1 MLPLSTGNTQGCKPI
16 SSNCV
21 VWQGPDLNC
30 INVCN
35 GDTISIIIAKMAELI
50 CTLIDTG
57 LEANFD
63 ISGINQNCVINNP
76 PSSDLQGLIQDIINT
91 ACNNLNN
98 ITNLQNTVNVLIE
111 GIDDLELEQGPT
123 GPAGPQG
130 PSGES
135 SVITNIQDNGNG
147 TFTVTYQTGD
157 VIVTEDISTIPGI
170 QGPPGAPGD
179 PGVPGAP
186 GNPGNIKVRLPK
198 CIISLLGTITDNNT
212 GNILGENDTMFLQVQ
227 DATGVAIPNAYTE
240 SFTDGGTGAVTVYQ
254 YSGWVDLVTQKLCCL
269 LDGRCA
275 DASVIGTTNGP
286 NSPAVMVNDSAVR
299 NLPIITQLRNRIIA
313 VERKGAAVYTPPKIL
328 ARFVTNR
335 VGQRVE
341 MHELLSALEIDY
353 GNLRKAIGSSS
364 EVLKASRQQCINLSA
379 STRLSGNGVMS
390 TLPGWNNSPSNLS
403 EAFSNAWKTICDMR
417 TAVETLQSTVTPSGC
432 TGFVYDPKI
441 SLSKD
446 VSGNVTGIKFL
457 FTEMKIPEGYSD
469 SDKTKGTKIIIEDSS
484 LNTFVK
490 YANISNLQ
498 NSATGFTISNLST
511 SGLDVTSNFKVK
523 IEFAFTDG
531 SNLCERIME
540 FTLENTS
547 ACPTVTLATTGETAI
562 TYNITGLNTSSKST
576 YEIIVEDQS
585 GSMMSKQTISQPSSI
600 TSSGK
605 ASGLIAGTNYD
616 IYVKVTSLAGN
627 VSTCDRITFKTSAP
641 TCTSYSYVSTDYK
654 TTAADLGSTTK
665 TVATFKSG
673 TITTA
678 WIAGFD
684 ATTLLPCA
692 YKGTD
697 STATGVDDSFVVN
710 TTPIS
715 DNPTTSISCGNVAY
729 PATGMTTLMNSNEN
743 GWQYLDALTKSGV
756 TYYIYALVNTANKS
770 IDQIVFCCDCKPS
783 YVRTKYGSTSTIST
797 SEAYLP
803 DRHSWYAVS
812 GQDLRIPIDIVGHS
826 KQSTPIKWSASA
838 ALGGSTKFLLS
849 SDKDYDSALGGT
861 AQLIYTPSAGRP
873 TAGIDSI
880 DVYAET
886 DCTIGNPG
894 NRTINTVTIPI
905 NDANLISNIDT
916 DITVFIDTNIITL
929 SEAEIIKTEFDRVK
943 TVIQSTCSTWTGTV
957 NYVPI
962 TGSNTGDYLEHT
974 KAMVD
979 MKAGGTGSV
988 TVSNGYTTVKSL
1000 PAYWT
1005 PGSSSSIPST
1015 VSIVSFI
1022 GDVNGKGNY
1031 GGASLTNG
1039 WGVQPTAK
1047 YQQNYDEL
1055 LDILYIN
1062 GTTRTAW
1069 GASNGCTYK
1078 KFDLKQTII
1087 PVVTGSQDNSA
1098 AAVLQ
1103 VAGAVTGTV
1112 LSSTGLKGFPTGS
1125 VKNPINIDQYIGPK
1139 SSQMVPYNGTTVGGS
1154 NTIIGLYN
1162 YGFRILPFID
1172 KSYLETDSNIY
1183 SGGDQSNF
1191 VGDAI
1196 KRLIGID
1203 SSGMGLSKDSKCPT
1217 NTDSVQLMSGTLNGS
1232 VVSTYGNDAGDP
1244 TNCTKAGNVGTSA
1257 ASCVPLYNSTG
1268 VEFDPSVPAY
1278 VTVSGGNVNAVTAQP
1293 VDGAYYAQQGPA
1305 AQNAVRRAAQYDRDG
1320 ASTGAYWVNVK
1331 VVAAC

>member
-63 ISGINQNCVINNP
+63 ISGINQNCVINDP
-76 PSSDLQGLIQDIINT
+76 PSSDLQGLIQDVINT

-123 GPAGPQG
+123 GPAGPSG
-130 PSGES
+130 PAGES

-157 VIVTEDISTIPGI
+157 VIVTEDIATIPGI
-170 QGPPGAPGD
+170 QGPPGQPGQ
-179 PGVPGAP
+179 PGTPGAD
-186 GNPGNIKVRLPK
+186 GLPGNIKITLPK
-198 CIISLLGTITDNNT
+198 CIYNVLGELTDNTNNSVMAD
-212 GNILGENDTMFLQVQ
+212 GDVMLLQ
-227 DATGVAIPNAYTE
+227 ATDDFNNPITTAYTE
-240 SFTDGGTGAVTVYQ
+240 VITEGDGNVYTYN
-254 YSGWVDLVTQKLCCL
+254 YSGWADLVSQKLCCL
-269 LDGRCA
+269 LDGRCGDSTVTNTDTGSEGGLTVS
-275 DASVIGTTNGP
+275 DAAI
-286 NSPAVMVNDSAVR
+286 R
-299 NLPIITQLRNRIIA
+299 NLPIITQLRNRIIS
-313 VERKGAAVYTPPKIL
+313 VERKGASVYTPPKIL

-379 STRLSGNGVMS
+379 SNRLSGNGVMS

-403 EAFSNAWKTICDMR
+403 EAFNNAWKTICDMR

-457 FTEMKIPEGYSD
+457 FTEMKIPEGYTD

-490 YANISNLQ
+490 YVNITNLQ
-498 NSATGFTISNLST
+498 NSSTGFTVGNLGT
-511 SGLDVTSNFKVK
+511 SGLDITSNFKVK

-547 ACPTVTLATTGETAI
+547 ACPTVTLSTTGETAI
-562 TYNITGLNTSSKST
+562 TYSITGLNTSSKST

-585 GSMMSKQTISQPSSI
+585 GSMISKQTISEPSAT

-627 VSTCDRITFKTSAP
+627 VSTCDRTTFKTSAP
-641 TCTSYSYVSTDYK
+641 TCTSYSYISTDYK
-654 TTAADLGSTTK
+654 TAIADLGSTTK
-665 TVATFKSG
+665 TIATYKSG
-673 TITTA
+673 TTTTA
-678 WIAGFD
+678 WIVGFD
-684 ATTLLPCA
+684 AATLLPCA

-697 STATGVDDSFVVN
+697 STESGTDDSFVVN

-756 TYYIYALVNTANKS
+756 TYYIYALVNTSNQS

-812 GQDLRIPIDIVGHS
+812 GQDLRIPIDIIGHS
-826 KQSTPIKWSASA
+826 KQTTPIKWSGTA
-838 ALGGSTKFLLS
+838 ALGGSTKFLLPT
-849 SDKDYDSALGGT
+849 DTDYDSALGGT
-861 AQLIYTPSAGRP
+861 VQLVYTPSAGRP

-880 DVYAET
+880 SVYAET

-894 NRTINTVTIPI
+894 NRTINTITIPI
-905 NDANLISNIDT
+905 NDANLISNVDT
-916 DITVFIDTNIITL
+916 DITVFIDTNVITIN
-929 SEAEIIKTEFDRVK
+929 EAEIIKTEFDRVK

-988 TVSNGYTTVKSL
+988 TVSSGYTSVKSL
-1000 PAYWT
+1000 PAYWS
-1005 PGSSSSIPST
+1005 PGASSSIPSS
-1015 VSIVSFI
+1015 VSIISFI

-1031 GGASLTNG
+1031 GEASLTSG

-1055 LDILYIN
+1055 LDILYVN

-1069 GASNGCTYK
+1069 GSSNGCTYK

-1087 PVVTGSQDNSA
+1087 PVITGSQDNSA

-1103 VAGAVTGTV
+1103 VAGALTGTV
-1112 LSSTGLKGFPTGS
+1112 LSDTGLKGFPTGS

-1139 SSQMVPYNGTTVGGS
+1139 SSQMVPYNGTTAGGS

-1162 YGFRILPFID
+1162 YGFRVLPFID

-1191 VGDAI
+1191 LGDAI

-1232 VVSTYGNDAGDP
+1232 VVNTYGTDAGDT
-1244 TNCTKAGNVGTSA
+1244 TNCTKAGTASTSA
-1257 ASCVPLYNSTG
+1257 SNCVPLYNSSG
-1268 VEFDPSVPAY
+1268 IQFDPSVPAY
-1278 VTVSGGNVNAVTAQP
+1278 LTISGGNASAVSAQP
-1293 VDGAYYAQQGPA
+1293 VDGAYYAQHGSA
-1305 AQNAVRRAAQYDRDG
+1305 TQNSVRRVAQYDRDG
-1320 ASTGAYWVNVK
+1320 ATTGAYWVNIK
-1331 VVAAC
+1331 YVVDC